1 MMEMVI
7 SIANLSYT
15 YHDGTPALKGV
26 SLDISRG
33 ESVGVIGPN
42 GAGKTTL
49 LLHLN
54 GILMSKNG
62 KVKILGKETRKEN
75 LKGIRR
81 DVGLVFQDPDDQLFM
96 PTVFDDVAF
105 GPINMG
111 CAEEEVRERVAQAL
125 EWVGMEG
132 CEQRSPQHLSVG
144 EKRRIAIATILSMSP
159 QILVIDEPTANL
171 DPRAKWE
178 LTVLLRGMSMTKIVA
193 SHDLEMIAALCKRT
207 IILDDGKIVA
217 DDATPNIMSNTALL
231 ERHGL
236 APASRII
243 EPQDRGPLLNR

>member
-1 MMEMVI
+1 MDKVI
-7 SIANLSYT
+7 SIENLKYT

-26 SLDISRG
+26 SLTISRG
-33 ESVGVIGPN
+33 ESVGLIGPN

-62 KVKILGKETRKEN
+62 IVKILGMEALKEN
-75 LKGIRR
+75 IKAIRK

-105 GPINMG
+105 GPINMD
-111 CAEEEVRERVAQAL
+111 CAEGEVRERVAKAL
-125 EWVGMEG
+125 KWVHMEG
-132 CEQRSPQHLSVG
+132 CEQRSPQHLSIG

-159 QILVIDEPTANL
+159 EILVIDEPTANL

-178 LTVLLRGMSMTKIVA
+178 LAKLLKGFSMTNIVA
-193 SHDLEMIAALCKRT
+193 SHDLDIITVLCGRT
-207 IILDDGKIVA
+207 IVLDDGKIVA
-217 DDATPNIMSNTALL
+217 DDATPSIMSNTALL

-236 APASRII
+236 APISQATR
-243 EPQDRGPLLNR
+243 L

>member
-62 KVKILGKETRKEN
+62 IVKILGIEARKEN
-75 LKGIRR
+75 IKGIRR

-111 CAEEEVRERVAQAL
+111 YAEEEVRERVAQAL

-217 DDATPNIMSNTALL
+217 DDATRNIMSNIALL

>member
-1 MMEMVI
+1 MEMAI
-7 SIANLSYT
+7 SITDLSYA

-33 ESVGVIGPN
+33 ESIGVIGPN

-54 GILMSKNG
+54 GILMSENG

-111 CAEEEVRERVAQAL
+111 CAQEEVRERVAQAL
-125 EWVGMEG
+125 KWVGMEG
-132 CEQRSPQHLSVG
+132 HEQRSPQHLSIG
-144 EKRRIAIATILSMSP
+144 EKKRISIATILSMSP

-178 LTVLLRGMSMTKIVA
+178 LTVLLKELPMTKIVA
-193 SHDLEMIAALCKRT
+193 SHDLEMIAALCERT
-207 IILDDGKIVA
+207 IVLDNGKIVA
-217 DDATPNIMSNTALL
+217 DDATPIIMSNTVLL
-231 ERHGL
+231 QRHGL
-236 APASRII
+236 AKTTER
-243 EPQDRGPLLNR
+243 R

>member
-1 MMEMVI
+1 MEMAI
-7 SIANLSYT
+7 SITDLSYT

-33 ESVGVIGPN
+33 ESIGVIGPN

-54 GILMSKNG
+54 GILMSENG

-111 CAEEEVRERVAQAL
+111 CAQEEVRERVAQAL

-132 CEQRSPQHLSVG
+132 CEQRSPQHLSIG

-178 LTVLLRGMSMTKIVA
+178 LTVLLRGLSMTRIVA
-193 SHDLEMIAALCKRT
+193 SHDLEMVAALCERT
-207 IILDDGKIVA
+207 IVLDNGKIVA
-217 DDATPNIMSNTALL
+217 DDATPIIMSNTVLL
-231 ERHGL
+231 QRHGL
-236 APASRII
+236 AKTTER
-243 EPQDRGPLLNR
+243 R

>member
-1 MMEMVI
+1 METVI
-7 SIANLSYT
+7 SIVNLNYT
-15 YHDGTPALKGV
+15 YHDETPALKGV

-54 GILMSKNG
+54 GILMSANG
-62 KVKILGKETRKEN
+62 SIKILGIEATKGN
-75 LKGIRR
+75 IKGIRR

-111 CAEEEVRERVAQAL
+111 CAEEEVRDRVTRAL
-125 EWVGMEG
+125 KWVRMEG
-132 CEQRSPQHLSVG
+132 CEQRLPQHLSIG

-159 QILVIDEPTANL
+159 HILVIDEPTANL

-178 LTVLLRGMSMTKIVA
+178 LTALLKGLSMTKIVA
-193 SHDLEMIAALCKRT
+193 SHDLGMVAELCERT

-217 DDATPNIMSNTALL
+217 DDATPSIMSNIALL

-236 APASRII
+236 SPAPPGTG
-243 EPQDRGPLLNR
+243 PQD

>member
-1 MMEMVI
+1 
-7 SIANLSYT
+7 
-15 YHDGTPALKGV
+15 
-26 SLDISRG
+26 
-33 ESVGVIGPN
+33 
-42 GAGKTTL
+42 
-49 LLHLN
+49 
-54 GILMSKNG
+54 
-62 KVKILGKETRKEN
+62 
-75 LKGIRR
+75 
-81 DVGLVFQDPDDQLFM
+81 
-96 PTVFDDVAF
+96 
-105 GPINMG
+105 
-111 CAEEEVRERVAQAL
+111 
-125 EWVGMEG
+125 MEG

-217 DDATPNIMSNTALL
+217 DDATRNIMSNIALL

>member
-1 MMEMVI
+1 MDRVI
-7 SIANLSYT
+7 SIENLKYT

-33 ESVGVIGPN
+33 ESVGLIGPN

-62 KVKILGKETRKEN
+62 IVKILGMEARKEN
-75 LKGIRR
+75 IKAIRK

-105 GPINMG
+105 GPINMD
-111 CAEEEVRERVAQAL
+111 CAEGEVRERVAKAL
-125 EWVGMEG
+125 KWVHMED
-132 CEQRSPQHLSVG
+132 CEQRSPQHLSIG
-144 EKRRIAIATILSMSP
+144 EKRRIAVATILSMSP
-159 QILVIDEPTANL
+159 EILVIDEPTANL

-178 LTVLLRGMSMTKIVA
+178 LAKLLKGFPMTKIVA
-193 SHDLEMIAALCKRT
+193 SHDLDIITVLCGRT
-207 IILDDGKIVA
+207 IVLDGGKIVA
-217 DDATPNIMSNTALL
+217 DDATPSIMSNTALL

-236 APASRII
+236 APIS
-243 EPQDRGPLLNR
+243 QDTRL

>member
-1 MMEMVI
+1 MEMVI

-54 GILMSKNG
+54 GILMSENG

-111 CAEEEVRERVAQAL
+111 YAEEEVRERVAQAL

-217 DDATPNIMSNTALL
+217 DDATPNIMSNTVLL

>member
-1 MMEMVI
+1 MERVI
-7 SIANLSYT
+7 SIANLNYT

-54 GILMSKNG
+54 GILMSENG
-62 KVKILGKETRKEN
+62 SVKILGKETRKEN

-111 CAEEEVRERVAQAL
+111 CAEEEVRDRVAQAL
-125 EWVGMEG
+125 KWVRMEG
-132 CEQRSPQHLSVG
+132 CEQRLPQHLSVG

-178 LTVLLRGMSMTKIVA
+178 LTVLLRGLSMTRIVA
-193 SHDLEMIAALCKRT
+193 SHDLEMVAALCERT
-207 IILDDGKIVA
+207 IVLDDGKIVA
-217 DDATPNIMSNTALL
+217 DDSTSNIMSNTPLL

-236 APASRII
+236 APASGII
-243 EPQDRGPLLNR
+243 EPQYRGPSPNR